1 VSAIVEN
8 SLEIEVV
15 VNNIPQ
21 RRRIEPRQ
29 LLVEFLRVECG
40 LTGTHVGCDTSY
52 CGACT
57 VLLDGRTVKSCTVLA
72 VQADGRRIQTVEGLE
87 SAEGVHPLQAAFAS
101 EHGLQCG
108 FCTPGMLMAAT
119 KLLAEHPDPT
129 DEQIRHGLAGNVC
142 RCTGYAGI
150 IAAVRVAA
158 RTIREARGT

>member
-1 VSAIVEN
+1 VSDATATPIEIA
-8 SLEIEVV
+8 LE
-15 VNNIPQ
+15 VNGTSQ

-57 VLLDGRTVKSCTVLA
+57 VLLDGRPVKSCTVLA
-72 VQADGRRIQTVEGLE
+72 VQAEGCRVQTVEGLE
-87 SAEGVHPLQAAFAS
+87 RAEGLHPLQAAFAS

-108 FCTPGMLMAAT
+108 YCTPGMLMAASR
-119 KLLAEHPDPT
+119 LLAEHPDPS

-150 IAAVRVAA
+150 IAAVRTAA
-158 RTIREARGT
+158 RIIREERAS